1 MCLRS
6 GSLDLST
13 VVWDLEM
20 LARLGLSATG
30 VIAFAA
36 SGALEAKRREMD
48 AVGIITL
55 ACCTAVGGGM
65 IRDVLIGA
73 IPVAALVD
81 LWMLALSVL
90 AALVV
95 MVLVRTWE
103 RLRIPLL
110 LCDAV
115 GLGMFTV
122 DGALKGLAFGLHPA
136 SAVVV
141 GVITGVAREVP
152 IVFRW
157 RSPLY
162 VVPALLGGALIV
174 GLSLAGWAGS
184 AGMLGTAG
192 LIVAIRVVALRYG
205 WHVPR
210 GRGARSGQR

>member
-1 MCLRS
+1 
-6 GSLDLST
+6 
-13 VVWDLEM
+13 
-20 LARLGLSATG
+20 
-30 VIAFAA
+30 
-36 SGALEAKRREMD
+36 
-48 AVGIITL
+48 
-55 ACCTAVGGGM
+55 
-65 IRDVLIGA
+65 
-73 IPVAALVD
+73 
-81 LWMLALSVL
+81 
-90 AALVV
+90 
-95 MVLVRTWE
+95 
-103 RLRIPLL
+103 
-110 LCDAV
+110 
-115 GLGMFTV
+115 MFTV

-141 GVITGVAREVP
+141 GVITGVGGGILRDILAREVP

-174 GLSLAGWAGS
+174 GLSLAGWAGG